1 MPPPRTILLLSTPHP
16 GRASPHLRTRHS
28 SSVFTHTTKRPQ
40 PQNPHKLPQGR
51 MIFRSFTST
60 SPTYAQE
67 QNHYETL
74 GLPISASAAEIKKK
88 FYALSLKHHPD
99 RNRKDPEAGQ
109 RFARISAAYNI
120 LGHASKRAIYDRDN
134 GFHAQQHGHGHG
146 HGVPHGSHSS
156 HTSHPNKGGS
166 YAGSRPAS
174 GLSKRRGTFHG
185 PPPSFYQQG
194 GYGATGRTGSE
205 GAYTGGSGDDFGGRK
220 KEDDPEDPMGF
231 IYRNPLGHFNA
242 RAHFKTQSAED
253 KRRVERRR
261 KARQQAFKEHGAVMA
276 SGNFQAS
283 EFFIVCGI
291 FGVLIAI
298 GGFFSNPLP
307 IPPTSAPSDGTRR
320 KEGRGS

>member
-1 MPPPRTILLLSTPHP
+1 MPPPRSTIFLLSTPHNP
-16 GRASPHLRTRHS
+16 SRASPHLRTRHS
-28 SSVFTHTTKRPQ
+28 CSPFTHTTSKRPH
-40 PQNPHKLPQGR
+40 PQNAQKLPQSR
-51 MIFRSFTST
+51 ITFRAFNST
-60 SPTYAQE
+60 TPGYAQE
-67 QNHYETL
+67 QTHYETL
-74 GLPISASAAEIKKK
+74 GLPITASAAEIKKK

-109 RFARISAAYNI
+109 RFARISAAYNVV
-120 LGHASKRAIYDRDN
+120 GHASKRAIYDRDN
-134 GFHAQQHGHGHG
+134 GFHAQHHGHG

-156 HTSHPNKGGS
+156 HTAHPNKGGS

-185 PPPSFYQQG
+185 PPPSFYDQG
-194 GYGATGRTGSE
+194 GYGATGRTGRE
-205 GAYTGGSGDDFGGRK
+205 GAYAGSSDEFGETRK

-231 IYRNPLGHFNA
+231 IYRNPLRHFNA
-242 RAHFKTQSAED
+242 QAHFKTQSAED
-253 KRRVERRR
+253 KRRIERRR
-261 KARQQAFKEHGAVMA
+261 KAKREAFKENGAVMA

-298 GGFFSNPLP
+298 GGFFRNPL
-307 IPPTSAPSDGTRR
+307 PPTSAPNDGAGRR

>member
-1 MPPPRTILLLSTPHP
+1 MPPPRPAILLLSTPHNSS
-16 GRASPHLRTRHS
+16 RASPHLRTRHS
-28 SSVFTHTTKRPQ
+28 CFLFTHTTNRPQ
-40 PQNPHKLPQGR
+40 PQAPHKLTQR
-51 MIFRSFTST
+51 INIRTFTST
-60 SPTYAQE
+60 RQTYAQE

-120 LGHASKRAIYDRDN
+120 LGHASKRAIYDRDH
-134 GFHAQQHGHGHG
+134 GFHAQHHHG

-156 HTSHPNKGGS
+156 HTAHPNKGGS

-185 PPPSFYQQG
+185 PPPSFYEQG
-194 GYGATGRTGSE
+194 GYGATGRTGGE
-205 GAYTGGSGDDFGGRK
+205 GGYKAGSTDEFGETRK

-261 KARQQAFKEHGAVMA
+261 KARHEAFKQNGAVMA

-291 FGVLIAI
+291 FGFLIAV
-298 GGFFSNPLP
+298 GGFFTNPL
-307 IPPTSAPSDGTRR
+307 PPTSAPSDGVRR
-320 KEGRGS
+320 KEGRSS